1 MTTKTPA
8 PQPAAYHKTFFGQPH
23 QLATLFSVEMWE
35 RFSFY
40 GLQGI
45 LLIYLYYSISDG
57 GLGLDRVAATSIV
70 GAYGGLVYLSTIL
83 GAWLADRIMGAERTL
98 FYAAALVMCGHIA
111 LSAIPGI
118 LGVGVGL
125 VLIAFGSG
133 AVKAN
138 ATSLVGTLY
147 AADDP
152 RRDAGFSIY
161 YFGINLGAFL
171 GPLLTGLL
179 QTDVGFHWGFGLAAV
194 GMAIGL
200 TVYAIGRKN
209 LPESAHHIPNPLPAN
224 RRGLVI
230 GAAVLVIALI
240 VVLATT
246 GVLSADRPATIVVV
260 VTIISAVIY
269 FAVIL
274 SSKKIT
280 PVEHRRVYSFIPMFV
295 VSAVCWSLYQQQFT
309 VITEYS
315 DKQLNRNIFGW
326 VMPVSWVQSINP
338 VFVMILSLVFA
349 WIWTK
354 MGTRQPPTPIKFAA
368 GVIVMGVAFLL
379 FIPMASTVPNRAPL
393 LGLVGVLFVFTVAE
407 LLISP
412 VSLSL
417 ATKLAPEIFQTQMV
431 ALLFLSI
438 ALGTAMAGVLAE
450 YYSDENQVAYFGIL
464 GGVAIMVGIVLV
476 LFTPPIHP
484 ADSQADERRPLTLD
498 RPAGRRRVGWIA
510 CQQPIRASR
519 SSISPTVSR
528 PRPWKSPTSPS
539 ATAPR
544 PRRAALSACTTSAS
558 SSPPVRSSTRPG
570 AAASPSSSRSAA
582 SSRAGRTASPG

>member
-1 MTTKTPA
+1 MTKASPV
-8 PQPAAYHKTFFGQPH
+8 PQSSPDYHKTFLGQPR

-40 GLQGI
+40 GMQGI
-45 LLIYLYYSISDG
+45 LLIYLYYSISEG

-83 GAWLADRIMGAERTL
+83 GAWLADRIIGAERTL

-111 LSAIPGI
+111 LSLIPG
-118 LGVGVGL
+118 LAGVGVGL

-133 AVKAN
+133 GVKAN

-147 AADDP
+147 SEKDP

-179 QTDVGFHWGFGLAAV
+179 QTTYGFHWGFGLAAV
-194 GMAIGL
+194 GMAVGL
-200 TVYAIGRKN
+200 SIYAVGRKN
-209 LPESAHHIPNPLPAN
+209 LPPESNEVPNPLPAN
-224 RRGLVI
+224 RRMRYI
-230 GAAVLVIALI
+230 GAAVAAVVVIA
-240 VVLATT
+240 VLAVT
-246 GVLSADRPATIVVV
+246 GVLSLDRLATTIVI
-260 VTIISAVIY
+260 VTLVAAVIY

-274 SSKKIT
+274 RSKEIST
-280 PVEHRRVYSFIPMFV
+280 VERRRVYSFIPMFI
-295 VSAVCWSLYQQQFT
+295 VSAVFWSLYQQQFT
-309 VITEYS
+309 VVTEYS
-315 DKQLNRNIFGW
+315 DKQLNREIFGW
-326 VMPVSWVQSINP
+326 EFPVSWVQSINP

-354 MGTRQPPTPIKFAA
+354 MGDRQPPTPIKFAA
-368 GVIVMGVAFLL
+368 GVIVMGIAFLL
-379 FIPMASTVPNRAPL
+379 FIPMASTVPNSAPL

-417 ATKLAPEIFQTQMV
+417 ATKLAPAIFRTQMV

-450 YYSDENQVAYFGIL
+450 YYNDEDQVAYFGIL
-464 GGVAIMVGIVLV
+464 GGIAIVVGIVLLLV
-476 LFTPPIHP
+476 TPPI
-484 ADSQADERRPLTLD
+484 RKLM
-498 RPAGRRRVGWIA
+498 GG
-510 CQQPIRASR
+510 
-519 SSISPTVSR
+519 
-528 PRPWKSPTSPS
+528 
-539 ATAPR
+539 
-544 PRRAALSACTTSAS
+544 
-558 SSPPVRSSTRPG
+558 VR
-570 AAASPSSSRSAA
+570 
-582 SSRAGRTASPG
+582 